1 MLQSCRRIARADPG
15 KPDYAFGPRDC
26 YRAAKNRVGRCRR
39 PLLSA
44 SRSLYGVGSERIMSS
59 PVQFSACDGAKL
71 YRNTHL
77 QVKLKALD
85 FSSTCPARPLSSL
98 SRKRRGS
105 VYGAEVAQRG
115 NSESARGG
123 NPVKWLDRVPT
134 LAGGAKGRLT
144 PPAGAAGGGGGRR
157 AVPPAPNYPFSVG
170 RVG

>member
-1 MLQSCRRIARADPG
+1 MLQSFRRIARAAPG
-15 KPDYAFGPRDC
+15 KPDYAVV
-26 YRAAKNRVGRCRR
+26 RATSAERQEKRVGRCRR

-59 PVQFSACDGAKL
+59 PVQFLACDGAKL

-85 FSSTCPARPLSSL
+85 FSSTCPARPLWSL

-144 PPAGAAGGGGGRR
+144 PPAGAAGGGGGRQR
-157 AVPPAPNYPFSVG
+157 LRSARTYPCWLE
-170 RVG
+170 R